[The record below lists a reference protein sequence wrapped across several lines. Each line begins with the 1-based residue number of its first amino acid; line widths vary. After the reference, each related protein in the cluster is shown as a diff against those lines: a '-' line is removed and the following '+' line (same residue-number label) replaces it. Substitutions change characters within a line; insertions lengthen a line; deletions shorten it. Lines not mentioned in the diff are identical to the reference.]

1 MFRNAIRQKTTS
13 IGDVEKMNKKIFAA
27 NWKMYLNSNESREF
41 MLKINANKELFSEF
55 DIMIFPSH
63 IAINIIQDL
72 AKGFDN
78 IKIGMQDC
86 DILTSG
92 AVTGSNSITSHKV
105 DSCIVGHSERRTIF
119 NENDELI
126 KKKLNNCL
134 NQIGSAILCVGETLN
149 EKEENKTF
157 EVIKNNIFLGGI
169 IFPGINL
176 SKETLVKEASL
187 LQNTEIAKTNKIVA
201 NNTQKSI
208 QSGFYWGYL
217 LAINGLIKNISI
229 ENKFKPKIILTGG
242 LANIF
247 KNDIKP
253 KPIIKPN
260 LTLEG
265 LQIIGSSHYAKKK

>member
-1 MFRNAIRQKTTS
+1 MYFFLFLQNS
-13 IGDVEKMNKKIFAA
+13 IHLKYNLKEIGADRLA
-27 NWKMYLNSNESREF
+27 NS
-41 MLKINANKELFSEF
+41 
-55 DIMIFPSH
+55 
-63 IAINIIQDL
+63 IAI
-72 AKGFDN
+72 
-78 IKIGMQDC
+78 IKNKI
-86 DILTSG
+86 
-92 AVTGSNSITSHKV
+92 SNSIVIDFGTA
-105 DSCIVGHSERRTIF
+105 T
-119 NENDELI
+119 
-126 KKKLNNCL
+126 
-134 NQIGSAILCVGETLN
+134 
-149 EKEENKTF
+149 TF

-187 LQNTEIAKTNKIVA
+187 LKNTEIAKTNKIVA

-253 KPIIKPN
+253 KPVIKPN